1 MARVRWRYWMEKAKE
16 TMAFYQREFGIR
28 PLIRMVFYNLTKF
41 DPGLPNTEYHNKYF
55 DWLLVKARQTREIPW
70 DAFAED
76 AERWPAGGD
85 EPYLTVDQAIALGL
99 DYFRDL
105 PSSYRLLF
113 WWGQDNQV
121 VVMAEKTG
129 ERAGIVLAD
138 GGYHTAA
145 NLEAGKRRG
154 QLLVMGE
161 RYQGTVQDRYFKDR
175 FVYDGM
181 TDSYLCPH
189 GQRPPFRGFRRSR
202 HASPGP
208 IRLCRASR
216 TVCRSC
222 PAFGICT
229 RDGHAGRA
237 LWIGP
242 QDALLRRH
250 REWMTTD
257 EARAL
262 YARRKELSE
271 PTFGILKEQLGARR
285 FLLRG
290 LANVWAEFILLAMT
304 SNLRTLWR
312 VRTRIQELA
321 PTWLTRQ
328 PLLAPFLTI

>member
-55 DWLLVKARQTREIPW
+55 DWLLVKARQTGEISW

-154 QLLVMGE
+154 QLLVIGE

-181 TDSYLCPH
+181 TDSYLCPMANDFPSE
-189 GQRPPFRGFRRSR
+189 GSAGPDTPAEGRSVSAELQEPFAVPARPSGSAPGMDMQDGRSG
-202 HASPGP
+202 S
-208 IRLCRASR
+208 
-216 TVCRSC
+216 
-222 PAFGICT
+222 
-229 RDGHAGRA
+229 
-237 LWIGP
+237 
-242 QDALLRRH
+242 
-250 REWMTTD
+250 
-257 EARAL
+257 
-262 YARRKELSE
+262 
-271 PTFGILKEQLGARR
+271 
-285 FLLRG
+285 
-290 LANVWAEFILLAMT
+290 
-304 SNLRTLWR
+304 
-312 VRTRIQELA
+312 A
-321 PTWLTRQ
+321 PRMPCCADTESG
-328 PLLAPFLTI
+328 